1 MEWMMLPFKKYA
13 QFSGRSRRK
22 EYWMWV
28 LFIVI
33 VSTVLRMIES
43 LLGLGP
49 IGGGLNSTYSAGVG
63 GNGPLSGLFG
73 LAVLV
78 PGLAVAVRRLHDTNR
93 SGWWMLA
100 LVGVAVAAI
109 AAVVGVLF
117 GAVGMTLVFVLV
129 GGYVLAAIVLFVFMC
144 LEGTRGPNRFGPDP
158 KDPNGDLET
167 VFS

>member
-1 MEWMMLPFKKYA
+1 
-13 QFSGRSRRK
+13 
-22 EYWMWV
+22 MWV

-33 VSTVLRMIES
+33 VSTVLRVIES

-49 IGGGLNSTYSAGVG
+49 LGGGPNMNYSAGVG

-73 LAVLV
+73 LAVLL

-100 LVGVAVAAI
+100 LLGVAVAAI
-109 AAVVGVLF
+109 AAIAGVLF
-117 GAVGMTLVFVLV
+117 GAVSLTLVFVLFGV
-129 GGYVLAAIVLFVFMC
+129 YLLVAVVLLVFMC
-144 LEGTRGPNRFGPDP
+144 LDGTRGPNRFGPDP
-158 KDPNGDLET
+158 KDPDGDLET